1 MKRFSLPLLALALC
15 LFGCTPKENPTPTPT
30 PDPKP
35 DPPTEQV
42 VPAKVTLNET
52 SVSLTGE
59 ESKVVTFT
67 SATDWKAAVA
77 SDGSS
82 WLTVSPTS
90 GSAGTTS
97 VTVKA
102 KANPAYDD
110 RKTTFTITGT
120 GKDGSTSTGTVHVT
134 QAATLGMVVE
144 QKAFEVAAAGGTVT
158 VKVKANTDYTY
169 TIDASGQGWIT
180 ETTTRALTEYTHTF
194 KVDANDRYDSRQGT
208 ITFKNTKTGETDQVT
223 VTQDALLGMI
233 VEQKAFE
240 VAATGGSVTVTVK
253 ANTEYDYVIS
263 ESCKEW
269 ITEST
274 TRGLTEYTHTF
285 KIAPNDQYDERIG
298 VITFR
303 DTKTGATEEVQV
315 KQASKGGISPEF
327 EAERAALM
335 AIFNALDGPN
345 WESHEYWG
353 TEAPVTWWPNILC
366 D

>member
-1 MKRFSLPLLALALC
+1 MKVKSTLMHMKRFSLPLLALALC
-15 LFGCTPKENPTPTPT
+15 LFGCTPKENPTPTPDPK

-59 ESKVVTFT
+59 GSKVVTFT

-77 SDGSS
+77 SGGSS

-102 KANPAYDD
+102 KANPTYDD
-110 RKTTFTITGT
+110 RETTFTITGT

-144 QKAFEVAAAGGTVT
+144 QKAFEVPAAGGTVT

-169 TIDASGQGWIT
+169 IIDASGQGWIT

-208 ITFKNTKTGETDQVT
+208 ITFKNTKTGETDQVRRLHHRDGESEHR
-223 VTQDALLGMI
+223 VRLRHLRVLQGVDHRIHHPWPDGVHAHLQDRPERPVRRTHRRHHLPGYEDRRDGGSAGQAGHFPG
-233 VEQKAFE
+233 VRGG
-240 VAATGGSVTVTVK
+240 TGGAHGHLQCPGRAELGIPRILGYGSAGHLV
-253 ANTEYDYVIS
+253 AEY
-263 ESCKEW
+263 
-269 ITEST
+269 
-274 TRGLTEYTHTF
+274 
-285 KIAPNDQYDERIG
+285 
-298 VITFR
+298 
-303 DTKTGATEEVQV
+303 
-315 KQASKGGISPEF
+315 
-327 EAERAALM
+327 
-335 AIFNALDGPN
+335 
-345 WESHEYWG
+345 
-353 TEAPVTWWPNILC
+353 PV
-366 D
+366 

>member
-59 ESKVVTFT
+59 GSKVVTFT

-102 KANPAYDD
+102 KANPTYDD
-110 RKTTFTITGT
+110 RETTFTITGT

-144 QKAFEVAAAGGTVT
+144 QKAFEVPAAGGTVT
-158 VKVKANTDYTY
+158 VKVKANTDYSY
-169 TIDASGQGWIT
+169 TIDASSQGWIT
-180 ETTTRALTEYTHTF
+180 ETTTRALTEYVHTF
-194 KVDANDRYDSRQGT
+194 KVDANDQYDSRQGT

-240 VAATGGSVTVTVK
+240 VAATGAPCTYRTWFDKAFCSPTLKRGSQDPQWVESKQVTD
-253 ANTEYDYVIS
+253 A
-263 ESCKEW
+263 
-269 ITEST
+269 
-274 TRGLTEYTHTF
+274 
-285 KIAPNDQYDERIG
+285 
-298 VITFR
+298 FR
-303 DTKTGATEEVQV
+303 QRT
-315 KQASKGGISPEF
+315 
-327 EAERAALM
+327 ALQ
-335 AIFNALDGPN
+335 
-345 WESHEYWG
+345 
-353 TEAPVTWWPNILC
+353 
-366 D
+366 

>member
-59 ESKVVTFT
+59 GSKVVTFT

-77 SDGSS
+77 SGGSS

-102 KANPAYDD
+102 KANPTYDD
-110 RKTTFTITGT
+110 RETTFTITGT

-144 QKAFEVAAAGGTVT
+144 QKAFEVPAAGGTVT

-180 ETTTRALTEYTHTF
+180 ETTTRALTEYVHTF
-194 KVDANDRYDSRQGT
+194 KVDANDQYDSRQGT

-240 VAATGGSVTVTVK
+240 VAETGGSITVTVK

-285 KIAPNDQYDERIG
+285 KIAPNDRYDERIG

-315 KQASKGGISPEF
+315 RQGISPEF

-335 AIFNALDGPN
+335 AIFNAAMSYL
-345 WESHEYWG
+345 W
-353 TEAPVTWWPNILC
+353 I
-366 D
+366 